1 MGRLEVAFRILTMT
15 SWTGTMGTMTN
26 GKSDKGGK
34 PDRDERLAER
44 LRENLRKRKQ
54 QARSRASSAPDE
66 KPDPP
71 GNSD

>member
-1 MGRLEVAFRILTMT
+1 
-15 SWTGTMGTMTN
+15 MGTMTN

-54 QARSRASSAPDE
+54 QARSRASSAPEE

>member
-1 MGRLEVAFRILTMT
+1 MT
-15 SWTGTMGTMTN
+15 RWTGAMGTMSN

-54 QARSRASSAPDE
+54 QARSRASSVSED
-66 KPDPP
+66 KPDPS

>member
-1 MGRLEVAFRILTMT
+1 METM
-15 SWTGTMGTMTN
+15 SN

-54 QARSRASSAPDE
+54 QARSRAASGPEDKS
-66 KPDPP
+66 DPP
-71 GNSD
+71 RNSD